1 MERSL
6 GRLAPLLAC
15 FLGAVIALAP
25 PARADEAGLKA
36 LTAGGHVAIVRHGLT
51 TPGIGDPQG
60 FRLEDCATQRNLV
73 EEGRAQA
80 RDLGLLLRKR
90 GVKIGRVLSS
100 EWCRCLETAALID
113 VGEAGTLS
121 ALNNLFGRSERSEA
135 QVRELRAVIAAWKGS
150 GTLLLVSHGSTIFA
164 LSGVSP
170 REAEGVVLAPAPET
184 AEGFRM
190 VGKIGP
196 SG

>member
-1 MERSL
+1 LDRNL

-15 FLGAVIALAP
+15 VLGAVIALAS
-25 PARADEAGLKA
+25 PAQADEAGLKA
-36 LTAGGHVAIVRHGLT
+36 LAAGGHVAIVRHGLT
-51 TPGIGDPQG
+51 TPGVGDPQG

-73 EEGRAQA
+73 EEGREQA
-80 RDLGLLLRKR
+80 RALGRLLRKH
-90 GVKIGRVLSS
+90 GVKIERVLSS
-100 EWCRCLETAALID
+100 EWCRCLETAALMRL
-113 VGEAGTLS
+113 GEAGTLP
-121 ALNNLFGRSERSEA
+121 ALNNLLGRPELRDT

-150 GTLLLVSHGSTIFA
+150 GTLLLVSHGATIAA
-164 LSGVSP
+164 LMGINP

-184 AEGFRM
+184 AEGFRL